1 MSLNKDHTK
10 MASDLGEL
18 RGRQKGHR
26 RTLKQSLRRS
36 SQEYK
41 SMKKLILVSTL
52 ILSGCAYKGDV
63 YLYSPSGAG
72 NAIEKSVDAD
82 LDVPLLP

>member
-1 MSLNKDHTK
+1 MAHGEKTK
-10 MASDLGEL
+10 KAEF
-18 RGRQKGHR
+18 R
-26 RTLKQSLRRS
+26 
-36 SQEYK
+36 
-41 SMKKLILVSTL
+41 KLILASTL
-52 ILSGCAYKGDV
+52 ILSGCAYNGDV

>member
-1 MSLNKDHTK
+1 
-10 MASDLGEL
+10 
-18 RGRQKGHR
+18 
-26 RTLKQSLRRS
+26 
-36 SQEYK
+36 
-41 SMKKLILVSTL
+41 MKKLILASTL

-82 LDVPLLP
+82 LDVPLLPKVG